1 MGISN
6 LVGGLAD
13 RLDELLVPL
22 VVVVGALG
30 VALPEP
36 GRAIDRS
43 GGIDPTLAVLVLTA
57 GLSIE
62 AADLRRLRT
71 RWARVALALGAT
83 TTLLPLL
90 AWALS
95 RAASGG
101 IRQGILA
108 VGVAPTE
115 VASISLTGL
124 AGGEIPVAAVLL
136 VASSLI
142 TVVDA
147 GPILGL
153 LAHTPSLHPT
163 GLLLTLTLIVA
174 LPLAVGSALRPLLLR
189 RARATMDLGRL
200 LGSVTLLVLLWEV
213 ASQVR
218 LEASYLLATVLLLGF
233 LVSAA
238 AIGATVA
245 RGIDGAG
252 KPGLLLP
259 VAMRDFAVA
268 AGIAAAAFGPYSTGA
283 LGIYGLLVLL
293 FGALTARW
301 GTRTV
306 GPHRG

>member
-1 MGISN
+1 MRAPDP
-6 LVGGLAD
+6 VGRLAA
-13 RLDELLVPL
+13 RLDGLLVPL
-22 VVVVGALG
+22 VVVVGVAG

-36 GRAIDRS
+36 GRAVDHS
-43 GGIDPTLAVLVLTA
+43 GAIDPTLAVLVLTA
-57 GLSIE
+57 GLSI
-62 AADLRRLRT
+62 DTSQLRQLRA
-71 RWARVALALGAT
+71 RWARVALALAAT

-95 RAASGG
+95 RAATGG
-101 IRQGILA
+101 IRQAILA

-124 AGGEIPVAAVLL
+124 AGGEISVAAALL

-142 TVVDA
+142 TVVAA

-153 LAHTPSLHPT
+153 LAHTPNLHPA
-163 GLLLTLTLIVA
+163 GLLVTLALVVA
-174 LPLAVGSALRPLLLR
+174 VPLAAGGILRPLLQ
-189 RARATMDLGRL
+189 RAEAGADFARL

-218 LEASYLLATVLLLGF
+218 LEAGYLLAAVLLVGF
-233 LVSAA
+233 LVGAA

-245 RGIDGAG
+245 HGIDKAG
-252 KPGLLLP
+252 RPGLLLP

-268 AGIAAAAFGPYSTGA
+268 AGIAAAAFGPASTGA

-306 GPHRG
+306 RPHHN